1 MHLSNFTHNAIN
13 EHEVVYTEGLVLAV
27 IILSS
32 LSVISAVNF
41 KDEDGHFPTGVESAM
56 QMNIEKHSDGSYYNR
71 GLMTS
76 EYVNNYY
83 YYDECSWT
91 TGNGE

>member
-1 MHLSNFTHNAIN
+1 MNMKL
-13 EHEVVYTEGLVLAV
+13 YTEGLVLAV

-56 QMNIEKHSDGSYYNR
+56 QMNIDTAKS
-71 GLMTS
+71 
-76 EYVNNYY
+76 
-83 YYDECSWT
+83 
-91 TGNGE
+91 